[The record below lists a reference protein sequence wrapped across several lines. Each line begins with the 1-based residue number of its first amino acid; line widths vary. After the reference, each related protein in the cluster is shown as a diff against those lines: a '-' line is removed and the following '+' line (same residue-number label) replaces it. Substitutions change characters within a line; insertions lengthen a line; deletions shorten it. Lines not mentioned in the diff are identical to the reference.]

1 MIEELNI
8 RITGE
13 AGQGMNTIGVVISK
27 TFKEAGYHIFSHQ
40 DYMSRIRG
48 GNNFYQIRVST
59 DPVHSPRERIDILIP
74 LTAEALKIH
83 KKSLDEDNIAIVDKK
98 RFNVENCENYFC
110 IDFYNL
116 ADEAGGNDIYVN
128 AVCAGTLAAI
138 SGIDLDIVRK
148 VLSDIFSSKGN
159 KIVSNNKKAAELGF
173 HKTKDTFDT
182 EKFQL
187 KKGNKS
193 PRYILTGKQAVG
205 LGAIS
210 AGCKFYS
217 AYPMSPSTGVMETVA
232 QYAEKFGIMV
242 EQAEDEIAAVNM
254 VIGASACGVRSMVST
269 SGGGFALMGEGIS
282 LAGMT
287 ETPLV
292 VGNFQRPGPATGFP
306 TRTEQADLNLVLG
319 AGHGEFAKVIYTPGT
334 IEESFYLTKRAFNI
348 SEKYQIPVIILSDQF
363 LADSARNI
371 DKFDFDREAIERDYI
386 TAEEAKKIKDYKRYK
401 LTSSG
406 VSPRAVFSLIDEVIY
421 LDSDEHTE
429 EGHITEEAE
438 IREAMVNKRYHK
450 KTKSLIEEFIGPVV
464 YKLEKA
470 EKVFFCFG
478 SIFPVLKESL
488 ESIDSNRLAMIHLPQ
503 VWPINKNKIISLIK
517 NAKNVYTVEN
527 NAEGQLA
534 KLLRRETGV
543 EVNSSILKYDGR
555 PFTLDEL
562 SAHISDVVKSK

>member
-13 AGQGMNTIGVVISK
+13 AGQGMNTIGAVISK
-27 TFKEAGYHIFSHQ
+27 TFKEAGYYIFSHQ

-59 DPVHSPRERIDILIP
+59 DAVHSPREKVDILIP

-83 KKSLDEDNIAIVDKK
+83 EKSLNEEGIAIVDKK
-98 RFNVENCENYFC
+98 RFKIENCGDYFC
-110 IDFYNL
+110 IDFYNQ
-116 ADEAGGNDIYVN
+116 ADEAGGDDIYVN
-128 AVCAGTLAAI
+128 AVSAGILAALA
-138 SGIDLDIVRK
+138 GIDLDIVQQ
-148 VLSDIFSSKGN
+148 VLSDIFSSKGE
-159 KIVSNNKKAAELGF
+159 KIVRNNKKAAELGF
-173 HKTKDTFDT
+173 HKTKDTFDSAR
-182 EKFQL
+182 FQL
-187 KKGNKS
+187 KKGKES
-193 PRYILTGKQAVG
+193 PRYLLTGKQTVG

-232 QYAEKFGIMV
+232 QYADKFGIIV

-319 AGHGEFAKVIYTPGT
+319 AGHGEFAKVIYAPGT
-334 IEESFYLTKRAFNI
+334 IEESFYLTRRAFNI
-348 SEKYQIPVIILSDQF
+348 AEKYQIPVIILSDQF

-371 DKFDFDREAIERDYI
+371 EKFDLDRDAIERDFLS
-386 TAEEAKKIKDYKRYK
+386 AEEAKKIKEYKRYK

-406 VSPRAVFSLIDEVIY
+406 VSPRAIFSLINDVIY
-421 LDSDEHTE
+421 IDSDEHTE
-429 EGHITEEAE
+429 EGHITEDGA
-438 IREAMVNKRYHK
+438 IRIAMVEKRYQK
-450 KTKSLIEEFIGPVV
+450 KMKLLNEEFIDPVV
-464 YKLEKA
+464 YNIEDADTIFL
-470 EKVFFCFG
+470 CFG
-478 SIFPVLKESL
+478 SVFNVLKESL
-488 ESIDSNRLAMIHLPQ
+488 EVIDNKKLAMLHLPQ
-503 VWPINKNKIISLIK
+503 VWPINQEKIKSKIK
-517 NAKNVYTVEN
+517 SAKKLYTIEN

-543 EVNSSILKYDGR
+543 EVTGSILKYDGR
-555 PFTLDEL
+555 PFTLDSLIRQITET
-562 SAHISDVVKSK
+562 IKS